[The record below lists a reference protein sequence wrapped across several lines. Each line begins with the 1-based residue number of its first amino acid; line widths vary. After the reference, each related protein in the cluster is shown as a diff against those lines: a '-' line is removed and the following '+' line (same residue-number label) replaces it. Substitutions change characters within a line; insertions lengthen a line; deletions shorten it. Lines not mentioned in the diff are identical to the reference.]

1 MPPIHDEEEKGDGRE
16 DAASEHGSTFGLTEI
31 GAAEK
36 VRPAVDDT
44 QGLDDKFIAEIMM
57 NLDSTKIGTL
67 KRAFEQNDDEGLELA
82 EFVHVMTNIL
92 DMDHSTMTDEQVSQS
107 EGSGDSLAPI
117 CVYALTSTSPSLPNK
132 YSNSSLQT
140 SLSFSTKWISTVTGR
155 WSGRSSPPSL
165 WKWA

>member
-36 VRPAVDDT
+36 VRPTVDDT

-82 EFVHVMTNIL
+82 KFVHVMTNIL

-107 EGSGDSLAPI
+107 EG
-117 CVYALTSTSPSLPNK
+117 
-132 YSNSSLQT
+132 
-140 SLSFSTKWISTVTGR
+140 R
-155 WSGRSSPPSL
+155 
-165 WKWA
+165 